1 MKIGPRSARSNAE
14 QMQKVRTFLIADIR
28 GYTTFTREHGD
39 QAAAQLA
46 KRFADRARDAVEA
59 RNGRVIEL
67 RGDEALGVFSSAE
80 QAVRAA
86 LEFQQTCREETDSD
100 PALPLRVGI
109 GIDTG
114 EAIPVEDGFRG
125 RALNTAAR
133 LCSKAEA
140 GQVLMSRAAVD
151 SCGVVDGLS
160 FEERGTVELKGFDAP
175 VGLMEPVRAARPSR
189 PAIALQAAQPL
200 PLELDTSMP
209 MVGREHEIRWLRGTW
224 RQAKRGDGRL
234 VFVSGPDG
242 IGKTRLAAE
251 LAEFAQLNGADVR
264 SPAAGGIGT
273 ASALTEI
280 ARITSVEVPT
290 LVVVDDLEIRGER
303 VLEALSE
310 ALASIPDLPVLV
322 IAIFRGESASRRL
335 TEVVSRADNAGD
347 GHRALGSLE
356 AAGVAEIIRLYVGDE
371 VQDAPLESMMRASKG
386 VPGHVH
392 ELAADWAR
400 DELNRRLA
408 AAAQWMAEGRAR
420 QSAELEFANNTIAL
434 RLGRLYASDSRVAE
448 RSEDC
453 PYKGLAS
460 FDRDDASY
468 FFGRERMVGELAA
481 RTVGSGLLGVVG
493 PSGSGKSSLVLA
505 GLLPSLTARLLPGSD
520 RWRQEVIRP
529 GEDPMA
535 ALTPILQEPTET
547 RLVLVVDQF
556 EELFTSPI
564 TEEERTRFV
573 DALTA
578 IAKEPE
584 HTIVVLTIR
593 ADYYGHCAAYPVLA
607 ELLAANQV
615 LVGSMSAEELR
626 RAIELPARRV
636 GLRVESVLVDALVR
650 EVVDEPG
657 GLPLLSTALVEVWQA
672 RDSGWLRMDA
682 YERAGGVRG
691 AVARL
696 AEASFAQLE
705 GDEPDSARAVLLR
718 LVGDDEAGV
727 RRRVAIGEFDRTPA
741 VQAVLARFAQ
751 DRLITVSEGTVEISH
766 EALIREW
773 PRLRAWLEDDIQ
785 GRQILGHI
793 TQAAK
798 QWDLRGRD
806 RAELYRG
813 TRLSVTLDWAAL
825 HGRELNQL
833 EREFLSESHE
843 ASELEAQR
851 QRRTNRRLRGLLVGV
866 GVFLVIALVAG
877 ALAFVQRANAK
888 HSAQRALRVARI
900 ALAKSLGAQ
909 AVVDPQLDQAMVLA
923 RESVNLAVDPQTRN
937 FLLTTLQR
945 SPQAIGVLYTPAAS
959 RPFAMAL
966 SPDGQTLA
974 IGENS
979 KTIIFRDT
987 RTDAPIGPSLK
998 NEGPLVAYSPDGSEL
1013 VTIRVASTGQLQRI
1027 DIFDATTHKRMMRL
1041 PIPAVVSNT
1050 AFYASMSFA
1059 PDGRTLLV
1067 AFGAG
1072 PPAPGYLVRYELRTG
1087 HQQRLIALTSGVS
1100 AARYNP
1106 SGKRIIAVGRATV
1119 VLDARTRR
1127 VIRRFSAG
1135 TTAPVAAISPNARTV
1150 LLPQGTNSL
1159 EFMDL
1164 RTGKKA
1170 TAPGAESGGSI
1181 GFSPNG
1187 KTLIVTGDTHTVQ
1200 LWDVASHSIRTT
1212 LSGHG
1217 GPVHVQAISQNGSTL
1232 YTGSLDATIFEWD
1245 LTGARSF
1252 GQSFRASAGDSGPQF
1267 GEAPNL
1273 AISPDG
1279 TTIATGQT
1287 NGTVILRN
1295 LSTHKRITSFHA
1307 MDGQIVTVSF
1317 GPQGRTLVVA
1327 GDRQDPSGAIHGAV
1341 EIWRL
1346 GDHPSLLRTL
1356 HGLDLTSWATY
1367 TPNGNAIVASGG
1379 IHSRI
1384 TGGRSLGSARVAEW
1398 SASSGELLAPPTK
1411 LPTFAAF
1418 TVASNAN
1425 GSRVA
1430 AGLPDGRAVVVDP
1443 TTQKVVTQVHSS
1455 GGIVLAVAISPDGDL
1470 LATGSDIGTTQ
1481 LWDMATGTPIGT
1493 EMKAAN
1499 EFVIGA
1505 EFSRDAQ
1512 SLLTAGSD
1520 GSTRLFDVQTQREI
1534 GNPFP
1539 GRDQIWDEAAF
1550 TPDQSKILAV
1560 FSDGRAYLWPVALR
1574 SWENHACDVARRN
1587 FTAAEWH
1594 QFLGSSYPYT
1604 KVCG

>member
-1 MKIGPRSARSNAE
+1 
-14 QMQKVRTFLIADIR
+14 
-28 GYTTFTREHGD
+28 
-39 QAAAQLA
+39 
-46 KRFADRARDAVEA
+46 
-59 RNGRVIEL
+59 
-67 RGDEALGVFSSAE
+67 
-80 QAVRAA
+80 
-86 LEFQQTCREETDSD
+86 
-100 PALPLRVGI
+100 
-109 GIDTG
+109 
-114 EAIPVEDGFRG
+114 
-125 RALNTAAR
+125 
-133 LCSKAEA
+133 
-140 GQVLMSRAAVD
+140 
-151 SCGVVDGLS
+151 
-160 FEERGTVELKGFDAP
+160 
-175 VGLMEPVRAARPSR
+175 
-189 PAIALQAAQPL
+189 
-200 PLELDTSMP
+200 

-234 VFVSGPDG
+234 VFVSGQGG
-242 IGKTRLAAE
+242 IGKTRLVAE
-251 LAEFAQLNGADVR
+251 LAEFAQLDGADVR
-264 SPAAGGIGT
+264 LAAAGGIGT

-280 ARITSVEVPT
+280 DRITSVEVPT
-290 LVVVDDLEIRGER
+290 LLVIDDLEILGDR
-303 VLEALSE
+303 VLKALDE
-310 ALASIPDLPVLV
+310 GLLGVPGRPVLV
-322 IAIFRGESASRRL
+322 VAIFRGESSSPLLA
-335 TEVVSRADNAGD
+335 EVLSQTDRAGD
-347 GHRALGSLE
+347 GHRVLGPLD
-356 AAGVAEIIRLYVGDE
+356 ANGVADVIRLYVGDE
-371 VQDAPLESMMRASKG
+371 VEDAPLESMLRASRG
-386 VPGHVH
+386 VPSRLH

-434 RLGRLYASDSRVAE
+434 RLGRLYGSHSGVPE

-460 FDRDDASY
+460 FDREDASY
-468 FFGRERMVGELAA
+468 FFGREHLVGELAA
-481 RTVGSGLLGVVG
+481 RTVGSSLLGVVG

-505 GLLPSLTARLLPGSD
+505 GLLPSLAARLLPGSD

-529 GEDPMA
+529 GEDPLA
-535 ALTPILQEPTET
+535 ALSPILQGPTDT

-564 TEEERTRFV
+564 TEDERTEFV

-578 IAKEPE
+578 AANDPE
-584 HTIVVLTIR
+584 HAIVVLTIR
-593 ADYYGHCAAYPVLA
+593 ADYYGHCAAYPALA

-615 LVGSMSAEELR
+615 LIGSMTAEELR
-626 RAIELPARRV
+626 RAIELPARRT
-636 GLRVESVLVDALVR
+636 GLRVESVLVDAHVG

-657 GLPLLSTALVEVWQA
+657 GLPLLSTALVEVWQM
-672 RDSGWLRMDA
+672 RDNGWLRMDE
-682 YERAGGVRG
+682 YERTGGVRG

-705 GDEPDSARAVLLR
+705 GDEPDTARAVLLR

-773 PRLRAWLEDDIQ
+773 PRLRAWLQDDMQ

-833 EREFLSESHE
+833 EREFLSESHD

-866 GVFLVIALVAG
+866 GIFLVIALVAG

-888 HSAQRALRVARI
+888 RSAQRALNVARV

-945 SPQAIGVLYTPAAS
+945 SPQAIGVLHTPAAS
-959 RPFAMAL
+959 RPFAIAL
-966 SPDGQTLA
+966 NPDGRTLA

-979 KTIIFRDT
+979 QTIDFRDT
-987 RTDAPIGPSLK
+987 RTDAPISPALK
-998 NEGPLVAYSPDGSEL
+998 NEGPLLAYSPDGSKL
-1013 VTIRVASTGQLQRI
+1013 LTIRVAPTGQLHRI
-1027 DIFDATTHKRMMRL
+1027 DIFDATTHKMTMRL

-1050 AFYASMSFA
+1050 AFYASMSFS

-1072 PPAPGYLVRYELRTG
+1072 PPAPGYLVRYDFRTG
-1087 HQQRLIALTSGVS
+1087 HEQRLIALPSGVS
-1100 AARYNP
+1100 AARYDS
-1106 SGKRIIAVGRATV
+1106 SGRRIIAVGRATL

-1150 LLPQGTNSL
+1150 VLPQGTNSL
-1159 EFMDL
+1159 EFLDL
-1164 RTGKKA
+1164 RTGKQA
-1170 TAPGAESGGSI
+1170 TAPGAEGGGSI

-1232 YTGSLDATIFEWD
+1232 YTGSLDGTIFEWD

-1252 GQSFRASAGDSGPQF
+1252 GQSFRASDGDSGPQF

-1287 NGTVILRN
+1287 NGTVVLRN
-1295 LSTHKRITSFHA
+1295 LSTHRKTGSFHA
-1307 MDGQIVTVSF
+1307 MDDQIVTVSF

-1327 GDRQDPSGAIHGAV
+1327 GDRQDPSGPTHGVV
-1341 EIWRL
+1341 EIWKL
-1346 GDHPSLLRTL
+1346 GNHPSLLRTL

-1379 IHSRI
+1379 VHSRL
-1384 TGGRSLGSARVAEW
+1384 TGGRYFGSARVAEW
-1398 SASSGELLAPPTK
+1398 NASSGVLVAPPTK

-1418 TVASNAN
+1418 SVASNAN

-1430 AGLPDGRAVVVDP
+1430 AGLADGRAVVIDP
-1443 TTQKVVTQVHSS
+1443 SEQKVLTKVQSS
-1455 GGIVLAVAISPDGDL
+1455 GGTVFSVAISPDGRK

-1481 LWDMATGTPIGT
+1481 LWDMTTGAPIGT
-1493 EMKAAN
+1493 EIKAAN
-1499 EFVIGA
+1499 GLVIGA
-1505 EFSRDAQ
+1505 EFSPDGRN
-1512 SLLTAGSD
+1512 LLTEGSD

-1539 GRDQIWDEAAF
+1539 GRDQIWEEAAF
-1550 TPDQSKILAV
+1550 TPDQSKIVAV
-1560 FSDGRAYLWPVALR
+1560 FSDGRAYIWPVALR
-1574 SWENHACDVARRN
+1574 SWESHACDVARRN
-1587 FTAAEWH
+1587 FTSAEWQ